1 VSRKRVGRETDP
13 QRQRPCSKDGGL
25 GQDARQA
32 KMAVQ
37 WLTVDEDRVRARG
50 GQVQLIDGGVDG
62 GRSRRDGDGDGGE
75 WGGWC

>member
-1 VSRKRVGRETDP
+1 
-13 QRQRPCSKDGGL
+13 
-25 GQDARQA
+25 
-32 KMAVQ
+32 MAVQ